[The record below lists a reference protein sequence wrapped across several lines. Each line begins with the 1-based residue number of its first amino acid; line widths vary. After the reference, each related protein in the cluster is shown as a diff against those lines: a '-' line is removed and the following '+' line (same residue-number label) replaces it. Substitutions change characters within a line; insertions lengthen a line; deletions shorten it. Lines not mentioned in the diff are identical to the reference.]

1 VRPERGGRLVDGV
14 LMKMRAHRRRQ
25 GGAVLLEALFA
36 ILLFSIG
43 VLALVALQAVSIKNS
58 IDAKYRTDAS
68 YLANQIVAR
77 MWTDRSNLDRYSH
90 YATGPLCAFTG
101 SASADASPW
110 VTPVTDWVA
119 EVTGLLPGSAAD
131 KTQIV
136 VTDVGTTKQVK
147 VTVCWKSPQETGSH
161 NFVVT
166 AQINP
171 P

>member
-1 VRPERGGRLVDGV
+1 
-14 LMKMRAHRRRQ
+14 MKAQATIRSQR
-25 GGAVLLEALFA
+25 GAVLLEALFA

-58 IDAKYRTDAS
+58 IDAKYRSDAS
-68 YLANQIVAR
+68 YLANQIVSQ

-90 YATGPLCAFTG
+90 YPAGTLCAFTG

-110 VTPVTDWVA
+110 VTPVTGWVA
-119 EVTGLLPGSAAD
+119 QVTDLLPGSAAN
-131 KTQIV
+131 KTQILV
-136 VTDVGTTKQVK
+136 STVGSTKQVK
-147 VTVCWKSPQETGSH
+147 VTVCWKSPQETNSH

-171 P
+171 